1 MTTNRLDVKRE
12 RAYGLLALEAPRN
25 VLVPRLLARLAQ
37 APRHRLFHRR
47 ISRVALHKSVNLNLT
62 SNIFTPVIHISTFYI
77 SGNIVNVYLTFSWT
91 SLERADGALAEV
103 VAVADEGSVRG
114 IDRLGEEEFCKI
126 ICE

>member
-47 ISRVALHKSVNLNLT
+47 IARVALH
-62 SNIFTPVIHISTFYI
+62 
-77 SGNIVNVYLTFSWT
+77 
-91 SLERADGALAEV
+91 
-103 VAVADEGSVRG
+103 RG
-114 IDRLGEEEFCKI
+114 VSI
-126 ICE
+126 